1 MYSMSKICPN
11 CSSLMIIANRLD
23 VVIDHC
29 PRCKG
34 VWLDRGELEK
44 ITNIQ
49 NRYEEDHYNRYH
61 YGKENYNDYNDDYYR
76 NKKKPNKI
84 MGFIGNVFDGL

>member
-1 MYSMSKICPN
+1 
-11 CSSLMIIANRLD
+11 MIIANRLD

-61 YGKENYNDYNDDYYR
+61 YGKENYNDYNDDYY
-76 NKKKPNKI
+76 KKTNKI
-84 MGFIGNVFDGL
+84 MGFIGNVFDGLY

>member
-1 MYSMSKICPN
+1 MGLICPN
-11 CSSLMIIANRLD
+11 CSSGMNIANKFG
-23 VVIDHC
+23 VEIDHC

-49 NRYEEDHYNRYH
+49 DRYEEDHYKKYRYERDQMMMMMITTR
-61 YGKENYNDYNDDYYR
+61 KENI
-76 NKKKPNKI
+76 KEKE
-84 MGFIGNVFDGL
+84 GF

>member
-1 MYSMSKICPN
+1 MGLICPN
-11 CSSLMIIANRLD
+11 CSSEMNIANKFG
-23 VVIDHC
+23 VEIDHC

-76 NKKKPNKI
+76 NKKNLIKEW
-84 MGFIGNVFDGL
+84 DL

>member
-1 MYSMSKICPN
+1 MGLICPN
-11 CSSLMIIANRLD
+11 CSSEMNIANKFG
-23 VVIDHC
+23 VEIDHC

-49 NRYEEDHYNRYH
+49 DRYEEDHYKKYH
-61 YGKENYNDYNDDYYR
+61 YERDHDDDDDDDDYH
-76 NKKKPNKI
+76 KKRKHKRKG
-84 MGFIGNVFDGL
+84 GFLGELFDFD